1 MRSQHTEGIDVISRS
16 GKSNRKFTSRTNID
30 WSWFGKVR
38 VYFWQCLHRS
48 LVTRVSPNLRQYVS
62 SHVAHFGKKTTT
74 HGPLVSVLT
83 YSLLKDCI
91 KNCHSF
97 CYVFVLKWK
106 KRQKMKWFRYFD
118 SWSKLGWLN
127 VHKRIVIKKLEHI
140 KSHNCFTRFWCHFE
154 LGRYLIHCIRYLIN
168 LR

>member
-97 CYVFVLKWK
+97 CYVFVPTTRLHKLV
-106 KRQKMKWFRYFD
+106 KRNHAVTIDIHFLQNK
-118 SWSKLGWLN
+118 
-127 VHKRIVIKKLEHI
+127 HI
-140 KSHNCFTRFWCHFE
+140 
-154 LGRYLIHCIRYLIN
+154 IN
-168 LR
+168 TAQREY

>member
-16 GKSNRKFTSRTNID
+16 GKSNRKFTSWTNID

-48 LVTRVSPNLRQYVS
+48 PVTRVSPNLRQCVS
-62 SHVAHFGKKTTT
+62 FSCRTLWQENNNPRSFGFI
-74 HGPLVSVLT
+74 LT

-106 KRQKMKWFRYFD
+106 KDKLFFIMKCFRYPD
-118 SWSKLGWLN
+118 SWSKLDWLN
-127 VHKRIVIKKLEHI
+127 VVLKNCYR
-140 KSHNCFTRFWCHFE
+140 KSWSYEIT
-154 LGRYLIHCIRYLIN
+154 
-168 LR
+168 

>member
-1 MRSQHTEGIDVISRS
+1 MFISHKTGGEWDLNIQKALTS
-16 GKSNRKFTSRTNID
+16 YPGPVNRTGSSHLGQTLIGLDLERL
-30 WSWFGKVR
+30 R

-106 KRQKMKWFRYFD
+106 KDKKWNG
-118 SWSKLGWLN
+118 SG
-127 VHKRIVIKKLEHI
+127 I
-140 KSHNCFTRFWCHFE
+140 
-154 LGRYLIHCIRYLIN
+154 LILDRS
-168 LR
+168 

>member
-16 GKSNRKFTSRTNID
+16 GKSNRKFTSWTNID

-48 LVTRVSPNLRQYVS
+48 PVTRVSQNLRQYVS
-62 SHVAHFGKKTTT
+62 FSCRTLWQENNNPRSFGFI
-74 HGPLVSVLT
+74 LT

-106 KRQKMKWFRYFD
+106 KDKLFFIMKCFRYPD
-118 SWSKLGWLN
+118 SWSTLDWLN
-127 VHKRIVIKKLEHI
+127 VVLKNCYR
-140 KSHNCFTRFWCHFE
+140 KSWSYEIT
-154 LGRYLIHCIRYLIN
+154 
-168 LR
+168 